1 MISEREDSSMTDER
15 MLLPT
20 GMAGLDTI
28 LGGGL
33 SRPSLTV
40 IIGTPGAGKTILAS
54 QMIFNAA
61 RHGLKTIVFTSFSEG
76 IEQYVEH
83 MRALDFFDAALLGD
97 SVQLFTLASLITDED
112 ATPAMAIGRIIRTT
126 GAKVVLLDGFQ
137 GADALLPTD
146 QAIRLLLST
155 LATQIRFLDTTLLVT
170 IAGEVRDA
178 KFHSE
183 MTVAD
188 AAIGLSFSVHGRR
201 HQRLLEVVKLRGR
214 AQQPGLH
221 SYRITGTG
229 VEVFPRIETYPPLEA
244 RSTTMERVPF
254 QLPELDQVLRGG
266 LNRGTTTLLAG
277 APGVGKTTL
286 GLQWALAQ
294 TEPDSVSLF
303 VSFAEHPEQLARKAA
318 AFGLDVQSAIDSG
331 RVRVVRLASADL
343 NPDHVATIVLAELA
357 KPEVSR
363 LVIDDISIL
372 LHELGERTRDYLSA
386 LNDLVYGAQATGLYL
401 LEITPFDGL
410 RVNLTNSPLAVLGDN
425 VIVVQQYE
433 IAGQLRRILAVL
445 RMRLSF
451 FDRTLRE
458 LILDESGIRIA
469 MPDERTLHQL
479 QIGIQLRGG
488 VPEATRDVGDETGT
502 STSVS

>member
-1 MISEREDSSMTDER
+1 MTVEH
-15 MLLPT
+15 MLLRT
-20 GMAGLDTI
+20 GMPGLDTI

-54 QMIFNAA
+54 RILFNAA

-83 MRALDFFDAALLGD
+83 MRSLDFFDASMIGD

-112 ATPAMAIGRIIRTT
+112 VSPAAAIIRIIRTT

-137 GADALLPTD
+137 GADALLRAD
-146 QAIRLLLST
+146 QTIRLLLST
-155 LATQIRFLDTTLLVT
+155 LATQIRYLDTTLLVT
-170 IAGEVRDA
+170 IAGEVRDT
-178 KFHSE
+178 KFHTE

-188 AAIGLSFSVHGRR
+188 AAIGLSYSIHGRR

-221 SYRITGTG
+221 SYSITGAG
-229 VEVFPRIETYPPLEA
+229 VEVFPRIEGYPPLVA
-244 RSTTMERVPF
+244 RLAPAERAPF
-254 QLPELDQVLRGG
+254 HLPVLDQLLQGG
-266 LNRGTTTLLAG
+266 LNSGTTTLLAG

-294 TEPDSVSLF
+294 TQSDTVSLF

-318 AFGLDVQSAIDSG
+318 AFGLDLQSAIDSG
-331 RVRVVRLASADL
+331 RVRVVRLSPADL
-343 NPDHVATIVLAELA
+343 DPDHVASILLTELA

-363 LVIDDISIL
+363 LVIDDISTL

-386 LNDLVYGAQATGLYL
+386 LNDLVYGAQVTGLYL
-401 LEITPFDGL
+401 LEIAPFDGL

-469 MPDERTLHQL
+469 MPDESTLNRLAIGVQL
-479 QIGIQLRGG
+479 SGGG
-488 VPEATRDVGDETGT
+488 VPEAARDAADDAGT
-502 STSVS
+502 

>member
-1 MISEREDSSMTDER
+1 MADER

-20 GMAGLDTI
+20 GMSGLDTI
-28 LGGGL
+28 LSGGL

-54 QMIFNAA
+54 HILFNAA

-76 IEQYVEH
+76 IEQYIEH
-83 MRALDFFDAALLGD
+83 MRALDFFDASLIGD
-97 SVQLFTLASLITDED
+97 SVHLFTLASLITDED
-112 ATPAMAIGRIIRTT
+112 ATPATAIIRIIRTT

-137 GADALLPTD
+137 GAEALLPAE
-146 QAIRLLLST
+146 QAIRVLLST

-170 IAGEVRDA
+170 MAGEVRDA
-178 KFHSE
+178 RFHSE

-188 AAIGLSFSVHGRR
+188 AAIGLSFSIQRQR
-201 HQRLLEVVKLRGR
+201 HQRLMEVVKLRGR

-221 SYRITGTG
+221 SYRITGSG
-229 VEVFPRIETYPPLEA
+229 VEVFPRIEGYPPLAA
-244 RSTTMERVPF
+244 RPWPQERASF
-254 QLPELDQVLRGG
+254 DLPALDQLLRGG
-266 LNRGTTTLLAG
+266 LNSGTTTLLAG

-294 TEPDSVSLF
+294 TQPDAVSLF
-303 VSFAEHPEQLARKAA
+303 VSFAEYPDQLAHKGA
-318 AFGLDVQSAIDSG
+318 AFGLDVQRAIDSG
-331 RVRVVRLASADL
+331 RMRVVRLAAADL
-343 NPDHVATIVLAELA
+343 NPDHFATILLTELA
-357 KPEVSR
+357 RPEVSR
-363 LVIDDISIL
+363 LVIDDIGAL

-386 LNDLVYGAQATGLYL
+386 LNDLVYGAQATGLYM

-458 LILDESGIRIA
+458 LVLDESGMRIA
-469 MPDERTLHQL
+469 PLDESILSQL
-479 QIGIQLRGG
+479 QVG
-488 VPEATRDVGDETGT
+488 VPLSGGEAPETTHHTADQSGT
-502 STSVS
+502 